1 MTPRPGN
8 GAPDDA
14 APMPSTARAQT
25 PAATSVAAP
34 EPAPAPAPAPAPGPA
49 PALRGFGALL
59 ACQLAGE
66 SLVRLLGLPLPG
78 PVIGL
83 LLLFVLLQWPPL
95 RGVVGAAAEVLLA
108 HLSLLFVPVGVG
120 VVAHL
125 DVVAAHGL
133 GIVAALVLSTWV
145 GLAVTAGVLS
155 LALGRQAA
163 DVER

>member
-1 MTPRPGN
+1 MTARRPGD

-14 APMPSTARAQT
+14 APMPTPARARA

-34 EPAPAPAPAPAPGPA
+34 EPAPAPGPA
-49 PALRGFGALL
+49 PALRGFGVLL

-95 RGVVGAAAEVLLA
+95 RGVVGAAAELLLA

-125 DVVAAHGL
+125 DVVAAHGP

-145 GLAVTAGVLS
+145 GLVVTAGLLS